1 MVLHAGRRTP
11 PYTWAHFYSAED
23 AQYGTVAQRIKAEF

>member
-1 MVLHAGRRTP
+1 MVLHAGQRTP